1 MSSVYVDDTTW
12 MEPWMPPFRTYL
24 SNRLIVYFNEHPT
37 INPEIF
43 IDQNI
48 KFKMKDKLLNDII
61 FSKDENGNL
70 YIPDETISNII
81 YNKQD
86 ESSPTKNGLNGAIK
100 SLILKAEHHDKAED
114 YNNTPKFISYL
125 ATPELNDYLENWHKP
140 SGGKKTRKYKKRKT
154 RRGKTRRGKTRRS
167 KTRRSRR

>member
-37 INPEIF
+37 INPGIF
-43 IDQNI
+43 IENSLKYYSLGDNTL
-48 KFKMKDKLLNDII
+48 KDII

-70 YIPDETISNII
+70 YIPDETILNKLSNTPDGRILP
-81 YNKQD
+81 NKTIND
-86 ESSPTKNGLNGAIK
+86 GLIGLIESI
-100 SLILKAEHHDKAED
+100 ILKAEDND
-114 YNNTPKFISYL
+114 RDNFISSL
-125 ATPELNDYLENWHKP
+125 ATPELKTYIENWKEP
-140 SGGKKTRKYKKRKT
+140 SGGKKTRKYRKRKT
-154 RRGKTRRGKTRRS
+154 HRGKTRRGKTRRS